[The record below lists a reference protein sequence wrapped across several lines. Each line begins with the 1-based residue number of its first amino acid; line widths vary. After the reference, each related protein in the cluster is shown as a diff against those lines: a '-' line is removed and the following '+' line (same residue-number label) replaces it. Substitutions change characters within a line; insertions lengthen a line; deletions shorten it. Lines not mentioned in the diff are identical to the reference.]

1 MNKILMM
8 NNLLPMMVFEENT
21 QKYFNAIRSAET
33 GYKQKY
39 YSFMLDQYKKT
50 LEQVYYRKIK

>member
-1 MNKILMM
+1 
-8 NNLLPMMVFEENT
+8 MMVFEENT